1 MKDISNGL
9 KKKEKKG
16 IPWVATDQTTLQPRS
31 HAAPSTS
38 IKEQRLK
45 SLIIFSVFNHDELIH
60 HLPQLDLY
68 TVDPHN
74 MNDRPKDE
82 IVHPNKVRVVPATT
96 RYINQLLERIA
107 YHSKRANQNSVNAT
121 EWHERCLRAEEQ
133 VRYLE
138 KLIEKPMGW
147 NIMQAE
153 ERLHYL
159 EQVVEKQKEWII
171 RVEGDL
177 RYRANL
183 ATIEEDF
190 DDKMTVGTPPQPGET
205 ISSPEDPTPAP
216 SNPSTEP
223 MLMPNRSTRILT
235 PMPNPSERNLENGS
249 VTQVTLEDP
258 LIPMPDLKA
267 NSSDGAEVQN
277 GSPSEIYGAQA
288 ADASTLEHATVQD
301 GKNICSTSR
310 NMIIGPLYR
319 YATVD
324 TAKEDIQ
331 LLRNDWM
338 QKTVSPVQNEVSR
351 QVPIASDG
359 AVDKSSPHA
368 PQSAENNS
376 EEMVTAPLSGE
387 NLGSVG
393 HQLAV
398 AATLPHNKIWILQ
411 AIHYLDVAGKDS
423 EYQKLIKVWI
433 QVEVAIVKGRCGFPA
448 NNERPAEVK
457 KWINRRIENRFHTGS
472 PDIDK
477 DFVMSFPPRVQK
489 WWKSL
494 QPLRR
499 EEIVGEGSLNQ
510 AQFSYEDLTPLDGW
524 GPSGW
529 ITLLICLKWW
539 NDSVAEKEVDQKEIW
554 KLLVNEMS
562 IMLEHLTRY
571 HA

>member
-1 MKDISNGL
+1 
-9 KKKEKKG
+9 
-16 IPWVATDQTTLQPRS
+16 
-31 HAAPSTS
+31 
-38 IKEQRLK
+38 
-45 SLIIFSVFNHDELIH
+45 
-60 HLPQLDLY
+60 
-68 TVDPHN
+68 
-74 MNDRPKDE
+74 
-82 IVHPNKVRVVPATT
+82 
-96 RYINQLLERIA
+96 
-107 YHSKRANQNSVNAT
+107 
-121 EWHERCLRAEEQ
+121 
-133 VRYLE
+133 
-138 KLIEKPMGW
+138 
-147 NIMQAE
+147 
-153 ERLHYL
+153 
-159 EQVVEKQKEWII
+159 
-171 RVEGDL
+171 
-177 RYRANL
+177 
-183 ATIEEDF
+183 
-190 DDKMTVGTPPQPGET
+190 
-205 ISSPEDPTPAP
+205 
-216 SNPSTEP
+216 
-223 MLMPNRSTRILT
+223 
-235 PMPNPSERNLENGS
+235 MPNPSERNLENGS

-301 GKNICSTSR
+301 GKNIF
-310 NMIIGPLYR
+310 
-319 YATVD
+319 D

-387 NLGSVG
+387 NLGSVR

-411 AIHYLDVAGKDS
+411 AIHYLDIAGKDS

-433 QVEVAIVKGRCGFPA
+433 QVEVAIVKGRRGFPA
-448 NNERPAEVK
+448 NNECPAEVK
-457 KWINRRIENRFHTGS
+457 KWINRRIENWFHTGS

-477 DFVMSFPPRVQK
+477 DFAMSFPPQVQK

-510 AQFSYEDLTPLDGW
+510 AQFLYEDLTRLMDGDPAD
-524 GPSGW
+524 G
-529 ITLLICLKWW
+529 
-539 NDSVAEKEVDQKEIW
+539 
-554 KLLVNEMS
+554 
-562 IMLEHLTRY
+562 
-571 HA
+571 